1 MVSFW
6 SYWENL
12 NFKKAA
18 GKKIQENPVKPNN
31 ELEEAKKALASVLQ
45 DSKRLEEKLREERD
59 RANAIITFMA
69 EGLLVMDRDYKIVII
84 NPVAEKLLGVSA
96 SLAIGQK
103 WSDFVTTYIGEKEIP
118 FEERTAIKT
127 FQSGKT
133 LITTIEDNHY
143 YKARYGG
150 RKFPVASFTSSLID
164 KEGRVSGVVKVFR
177 DVTHEKQEK
186 EIIKKTVEERTL
198 QVRQE
203 QAKLTASIQSLPV
216 GFMIIDRDENIL
228 AINAVAKKIL
238 DLKNEDP
245 TCRQICEKFT
255 PVLDLR
261 KMQEKSLADKKAL
274 ELKDIALGK
283 KVLRILLSPIS
294 LSAEE
299 IIGSVILFEDVTE
312 AKILERSKDEFFSI
326 ASHELRTP
334 LTAIRG
340 NTALIQQYFSDILK
354 DSTLKEMIL
363 DIHDSSIRLIQ
374 IVNDF
379 LNVSRLEQ
387 GRIEFV
393 NEEFDIRELVL
404 EVFKELEFTAHEK
417 NLFLKFDSEQRN
429 AVKVYAD
436 RDRTKEV
443 LINLIGNSL
452 KFTDQGGVTVSIL
465 PNPNFLKIAIIDSGR
480 GIPVKNQSLLFHKFQ
495 QASEQI
501 LTRDFTRG
509 TGLGLYIS
517 KLLIEGMEGKIWL
530 ENTEEGKGST
540 FSFTLPLAN

>member
-1 MVSFW
+1 M
-6 SYWENL
+6 

-216 GFMIIDRDENIL
+216 GFMIIDRDEYIL

-245 TCRQICEKFT
+245 TSRQICEKFT

-354 DSTLKEMIL
+354 DSTLKDMIL

>member
-245 TCRQICEKFT
+245 TSRQICEKFT

-354 DSTLKEMIL
+354 DSTLKDMIL

>member
-354 DSTLKEMIL
+354 DSTLKDMIL

-517 KLLIEGMEGKIWL
+517 KILIEGMEGKIWL

>member
-245 TCRQICEKFT
+245 TSRQICEKFT

-283 KVLRILLSPIS
+283 KALRILLSPIS

-354 DSTLKEMIL
+354 DSTLKDMIL

-404 EVFKELEFTAHEK
+404 EVFKKLEFTAHEK

-517 KLLIEGMEGKIWL
+517 KILIEGMEGKIWL

>member
-1 MVSFW
+1 M
-6 SYWENL
+6 

-245 TCRQICEKFT
+245 TSRQICEKFT

>member
-245 TCRQICEKFT
+245 TSRQICEKFT

>member
-354 DSTLKEMIL
+354 DSTLKDMIL

>member
-45 DSKRLEEKLREERD
+45 DSKRLEEKLGEERD

-245 TCRQICEKFT
+245 TSRQICEKFT

-354 DSTLKEMIL
+354 DSTLKDMIL